1 METVLRLTDY
11 RRKTKRIFFSR
22 LELHQLLQIYSRQ
35 VARGEWRD
43 YAIGQHEGAALFSVF
58 RHTRESPLF
67 TIVKTAP
74 GSGRHGDY
82 VLLQGRQRLAN
93 GNALADVLSHLQRR
107 LWPMLVAS
115 EGETR
120 SKSS

>member
-11 RRKTKRIFFSR
+11 RRRPRRIFFSR

-82 VLLQGRQRLAN
+82 VLLEGRQRLAS
-93 GNALADVLSHLQRR
+93 GNVLAEVLSRLQRR
-107 LWPMLVAS
+107 LWPMLVPSAG
-115 EGETR
+115 EG
-120 SKSS
+120 